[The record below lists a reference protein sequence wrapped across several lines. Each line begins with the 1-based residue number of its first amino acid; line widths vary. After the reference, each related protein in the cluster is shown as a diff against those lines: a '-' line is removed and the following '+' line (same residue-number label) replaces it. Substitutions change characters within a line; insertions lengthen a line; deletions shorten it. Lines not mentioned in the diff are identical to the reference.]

1 MLSKLYNNLVLQ
13 IKANKHDFLRFDLI
27 DQDAIK
33 YLASQLTAKY
43 DTVIIIGFG
52 ASCLNVRALLSMKAV
67 ATKRLIYL
75 DNLDQ
80 LAIDKKLSVVNLD
93 KTVFFSLSRSGNTNE
108 TYLLTKYVLEV
119 LRVSPRNVYVIVP
132 FNNSLLY
139 NLARSFGANCLEHDN
154 VSSGRFGVISN
165 ASLLPAAIVGID
177 IDKVV
182 AAASQKISDII
193 LDGSDRLSAKVAYAE
208 GFEGDSE
215 RRTAA
220 YYRVREDSST
230 ESTYKSPAEVEFCR
244 KSNICEI
251 AEHYLNQYS
260 LNRHMLIMFNYSYQL
275 DSLCRWQQ
283 QIIAESLG
291 KNGFGITPIIA
302 KGTFDQHSQLQLYL
316 EGPDDK
322 FYKVITNNKDNS
334 DMAMSLAAHAN
345 NIYNALV
352 QVKRPVMLE
361 NFVHIDEYV
370 IVDQIIHTML
380 STMLIANYLKI
391 DPFNQPSV
399 DQYKKI

>member
-1 MLSKLYNNLVLQ
+1 MLSKLYNDLILQ
-13 IKANKHDFLRFDLI
+13 IKANKYDFLRFELI
-27 DQDAIK
+27 KQDEIK
-33 YLASQLTAKY
+33 ALANQLTAKY

-80 LAIDKKLSVVNLD
+80 LAIDKKLALVNLD
-93 KTVFFSLSRSGNTNE
+93 KAVFFSLSRSGNTNE

-119 LRVSPRNVYVIVP
+119 LRVFPQNVYVIVP
-132 FNNSLLY
+132 FSNSLLY
-139 NLARSFGANCLEHDN
+139 NLAKSFGANCLEYDN
-154 VSSGRFGVISN
+154 VSSGRFGIISN
-165 ASLLPAAIVGID
+165 ASLIPATTAGVD
-177 IDKVV
+177 VDKVV
-182 AAASQKISDII
+182 AAAFQKISDII
-193 LDGSDRLSAKVAYAE
+193 RPLSKLACAE
-208 GFEGDSE
+208 EFEGGTE

-220 YYRVREDSST
+220 YSNVREDSST
-230 ESTYKSPAEVEFCR
+230 CSTYKPPAGVEFR
-244 KSNICEI
+244 KRSILDGSSICQI
-251 AEHYLNQYS
+251 AEYYLNQYS
-260 LNRHMLIMFNYSYQL
+260 LNRHMLVMFNYSYQL
-275 DSLCRWQQ
+275 DDLCRWQQ

-322 FYKVITNNKDNS
+322 FYKIITNNKANS
-334 DMAMSLAAHAN
+334 DIDMSLAAHAN

-352 QVKRPVMLE
+352 QVKRPVLLE
-361 NFVHIDEYV
+361 NFVHIDEDI

-380 STMLIANYLKI
+380 STILIANYLKI
-391 DPFNQPSV
+391 DPFSQPSV
-399 DQYKKI
+399 DQYKL

>member
-1 MLSKLYNNLVLQ
+1 MLSKLYNDLILQ
-13 IKANKHDFLRFDLI
+13 IKANKYDFLRFDLI
-27 DQDAIK
+27 KQDEIK
-33 YLASQLTAKY
+33 NLAAQITAKY

-52 ASCLNVRALLSMKAV
+52 ASCLNVRALLSMKTV
-67 ATKRLIYL
+67 ATKKLIYL

-80 LAIDKKLSVVNLD
+80 LAIDKKLAVVNLD
-93 KTVFFSLSRSGNTNE
+93 KVVFFSLSRSGNTNE

-119 LRVSPRNVYVIVP
+119 LHVPCQNVYVTVP
-132 FNNSLLY
+132 FSNNLLY
-139 NLARSFGANCLEHDN
+139 NLAKSFGANCLEHDN
-154 VSSGRFGVISN
+154 VSSGRFGIISN
-165 ASLLPAAIVGID
+165 ASLLPAAIVGVD

-193 LDGSDRLSAKVAYAE
+193 LDGSIVNSGEFGARNDGATPINNRRALSDNVPN
-208 GFEGDSE
+208 F
-215 RRTAA
+215 
-220 YYRVREDSST
+220 SSID
-230 ESTYKSPAEVEFCR
+230 Y
-244 KSNICEI
+244 NICEI
-251 AEHYLNQYS
+251 AEYYLNQYS
-260 LNRHMLIMFNYSYQL
+260 LNRHMLVMFNYSYQL
-275 DSLCRWQQ
+275 DGLCRWQQ

-322 FYKVITNNKDNS
+322 FYKVITNNKENS
-334 DMAMSLAAHAN
+334 EIAMSLAAHAN

-361 NFVHIDEYV
+361 NFVHIDEYA
-370 IVDQIIHTML
+370 IIDQIIHTML
-380 STMLIANYLKI
+380 STMVIANYLKI

>member
-1 MLSKLYNNLVLQ
+1 MLSKLYNDLLLQ
-13 IKANKHDFLRFDLI
+13 IKSNKYDFLRFDLI
-27 DQDAIK
+27 KQDQIK
-33 YLASQLTAKY
+33 NLAVQLTAKY

-52 ASCLNVRALLSMKAV
+52 ASCLNIRALLSMKAV
-67 ATKRLIYL
+67 TTKRLIYL

-80 LAIDKKLSVVNLD
+80 LAIDKKLAVVNLD
-93 KTVFFSLSRSGNTNE
+93 KAVFFSLSRSGNTNE

-119 LRVSPRNVYVIVP
+119 LHVPSQNVYVTVP
-132 FNNSLLY
+132 FSNNLLY
-139 NLARSFGANCLEHDN
+139 NLAKSFGANCLEHDN
-154 VSSGRFGVISN
+154 VSSGRFGIISN
-165 ASLLPAAIVGID
+165 ASLLPAAIAGVDVG
-177 IDKVV
+177 KVV

-193 LDGSDRLSAKVAYAE
+193 LDGSIVNSGEVDSRSDRATPINNRRALSDDVTN
-208 GFEGDSE
+208 F
-215 RRTAA
+215 
-220 YYRVREDSST
+220 SSID
-230 ESTYKSPAEVEFCR
+230 Y
-244 KSNICEI
+244 NICEI
-251 AEHYLNQYS
+251 AAYYLNQYS
-260 LNRHMLIMFNYSYQL
+260 LNRHMLVMFNYSYQL
-275 DSLCRWQQ
+275 DGLCRWQQ
-283 QIIAESLG
+283 QITAESLG

-322 FYKVITNNKDNS
+322 FYKIITNNKENS
-334 DMAMSLAAHAN
+334 EIARSLAAHAN

-361 NFVHIDEYV
+361 NFVHIDEYA
-370 IVDQIIHTML
+370 IIDQIIHTMF

>member
-1 MLSKLYNNLVLQ
+1 MLSKLYNDLILQ
-13 IKANKHDFLRFDLI
+13 IKANKYDFLRFDLI
-27 DQDAIK
+27 KQDAIK
-33 YLASQLTAKY
+33 YLAAQLTAKY

-52 ASCLNVRALLSMKAV
+52 ASCLNVRALLSMKTV
-67 ATKRLIYL
+67 ATKKLIYL

-80 LAIDKKLSVVNLD
+80 LAIDKKLAAVNLD
-93 KTVFFSLSRSGNTNE
+93 KAVFFSLSRSGNTNE
-108 TYLLTKYVLEV
+108 TYLLTKYILEV
-119 LRVSPRNVYVIVP
+119 LCVSPRNVYVIVP
-132 FNNSLLY
+132 FSSSLLY
-139 NLARSFGANCLEHDN
+139 DLARSFGANCLEHDN
-154 VSSGRFGVISN
+154 VSSGRFGIISN
-165 ASLLPAAIVGID
+165 ASLLPATIVGVD

-193 LDGSDRLSAKVAYAE
+193 LDGS
-208 GFEGDSE
+208 
-215 RRTAA
+215 
-220 YYRVREDSST
+220 
-230 ESTYKSPAEVEFCR
+230 
-244 KSNICEI
+244 NICEI
-251 AEHYLNQYS
+251 AEYYLNQYS
-260 LNRHMLIMFNYSYQL
+260 LNRHMLVMFNYSYQL
-275 DSLCRWQQ
+275 DGLCRWQQ

-322 FYKVITNNKDNS
+322 FYKVITNNKENS
-334 DMAMSLAAHAN
+334 EIAMSLAAHAN

-361 NFVHIDEYV
+361 NFVHIDEYA
-370 IVDQIIHTML
+370 IIDQIIHTML

>member
-1 MLSKLYNNLVLQ
+1 MPSKLYNDLILQ
-13 IKANKHDFLRFDLI
+13 IKANKYDFLRFDLI
-27 DQDAIK
+27 KQDAIK
-33 YLASQLTAKY
+33 NLAAQLTVKY

-67 ATKRLIYL
+67 ATKKLIYL

-80 LAIDKKLSVVNLD
+80 LAIDKKLALVNLD
-93 KTVFFSLSRSGNTNE
+93 KAVFFSLSRSGNTNE
-108 TYLLTKYVLEV
+108 TYLLTKYVLEILHV
-119 LRVSPRNVYVIVP
+119 PSQNIYVIVP
-132 FNNSLLY
+132 FSNNLLY
-139 NLARSFGANCLEHDN
+139 NLAKSFGTNCLEHDN
-154 VSSGRFGVISN
+154 ISSGRFGIISN
-165 ASLLPAAIVGID
+165 ASLLPAAIAGID
-177 IDKVV
+177 VDKVV

-193 LDGSDRLSAKVAYAE
+193 LDGS
-208 GFEGDSE
+208 G
-215 RRTAA
+215 
-220 YYRVREDSST
+220 
-230 ESTYKSPAEVEFCR
+230 
-244 KSNICEI
+244 ICQI

-260 LNRHMLIMFNYSYQL
+260 LNRHMLVIFNYSYQL
-275 DSLCRWQQ
+275 DGLCRWQQ

-291 KNGFGITPIIA
+291 KNGFGITPIMA

-322 FYKVITNNKDNS
+322 FYKIITNNKENS
-334 DMAMSLAAHAN
+334 DIDMSLAAHAN

-361 NFVHIDEYV
+361 NFIHIDEYV
-370 IVDQIIHTML
+370 IVEQIIHTML
-380 STMLIANYLKI
+380 STILIANHLKI

>member
-1 MLSKLYNNLVLQ
+1 MLSKLYNDLLLQ
-13 IKANKHDFLRFDLI
+13 IKSNKYDFLRFDLI
-27 DQDAIK
+27 KQDQIK
-33 YLASQLTAKY
+33 NLAVQLTAKY

-52 ASCLNVRALLSMKAV
+52 ASCLNIRALLSMKAV

-80 LAIDKKLSVVNLD
+80 LAIDKKLAVVNLD
-93 KTVFFSLSRSGNTNE
+93 KAVFFSLSRSGNTNE

-119 LRVSPRNVYVIVP
+119 LHVPSQNVYVTVP
-132 FNNSLLY
+132 FSNNLLY
-139 NLARSFGANCLEHDN
+139 NLAKSFGANCLEHDN
-154 VSSGRFGVISN
+154 VSSGRFGIISN
-165 ASLLPAAIVGID
+165 ASLLPAAIAGVDVG
-177 IDKVV
+177 KVV

-193 LDGSDRLSAKVAYAE
+193 LDGSIVNSGEVDSRSDGATPINNRRALSDDVTN
-208 GFEGDSE
+208 F
-215 RRTAA
+215 
-220 YYRVREDSST
+220 SSID
-230 ESTYKSPAEVEFCR
+230 Y
-244 KSNICEI
+244 NICEI
-251 AEHYLNQYS
+251 AAYYLNQYS
-260 LNRHMLIMFNYSYQL
+260 LNRHMLVMFNYSYQL
-275 DSLCRWQQ
+275 DGLYRWQQ

-322 FYKVITNNKDNS
+322 FYKIITNNKENS
-334 DMAMSLAAHAN
+334 EIARSLAAHAN

-352 QVKRPVMLE
+352 QVKRPAMLE
-361 NFVHIDEYV
+361 NFVHIDEYA
-370 IVDQIIHTML
+370 IIDQIIHTML